1 MAPAYPKKA
10 PVKPS
15 QPMRQLHWG
24 KLPDMKVKGTL
35 WEKEVD
41 DSKVAI
47 DKDELESLFAT
58 KQPAKAGGADGE
70 KKEDKKKKG
79 PEMAN
84 LLDAK
89 TSQNTGIARA
99 RIKQTDAELAET
111 LRTGGDAMD
120 ADTLTSLLKILPTEE
135 NLEAVRDYDG
145 PEESLSQAEQF
156 FTPLMKSHELH
167 TSLHTSRRPRSS
179 CAPWGRFRGTSCGSS
194 ACSSAPPSTR
204 RSPRSPS
211 RSRSSRR
218 PSRRFALRRRSRRC
232 CR

>member
-1 MAPAYPKKA
+1 
-10 PVKPS
+10 
-15 QPMRQLHWG
+15 MRQLHWG

-120 ADTLTSLLKILPTEE
+120 ADTLTSLLKRE
-135 NLEAVRDYDG
+135 
-145 PEESLSQAEQF
+145 
-156 FTPLMKSHELH
+156 
-167 TSLHTSRRPRSS
+167 TSRD
-179 CAPWGRFRGTSCGSS
+179 
-194 ACSSAPPSTR
+194 
-204 RSPRSPS
+204 SPR
-211 RSRSSRR
+211 
-218 PSRRFALRRRSRRC
+218 
-232 CR
+232 

>member
-1 MAPAYPKKA
+1 MAPMAPAYPKKA

-70 KKEDKKKKG
+70 KKEPEETKGAGILLGTFSEPSPVGEKKEDKKKKG

-99 RIKQTDAELAET
+99 RIKQPRARSGPRRTRET
-111 LRTGGDAMD
+111 HAR
-120 ADTLTSLLKILPTEE
+120 
-135 NLEAVRDYDG
+135 
-145 PEESLSQAEQF
+145 
-156 FTPLMKSHELH
+156 
-167 TSLHTSRRPRSS
+167 
-179 CAPWGRFRGTSCGSS
+179 
-194 ACSSAPPSTR
+194 
-204 RSPRSPS
+204 
-211 RSRSSRR
+211 
-218 PSRRFALRRRSRRC
+218 
-232 CR
+232 

>member
-1 MAPAYPKKA
+1 MAPMAPAYPKKA

-70 KKEDKKKKG
+70 KKEPEETKGAGILLGTFSEPSPVGEKKEDKKKKG

-99 RIKQTDAELAET
+99 RIKQPRARSAAHP
-111 LRTGGDAMD
+111 R
-120 ADTLTSLLKILPTEE
+120 DTRE
-135 NLEAVRDYDG
+135 
-145 PEESLSQAEQF
+145 
-156 FTPLMKSHELH
+156 M
-167 TSLHTSRRPRSS
+167 SRGCPRRVGRPMRSS
-179 CAPWGRFRGTSCGSS
+179 LRRCARAAMGWMPT
-194 ACSSAPPSTR
+194 
-204 RSPRSPS
+204 RSPRS
-211 RSRSSRR
+211 SSERR
-218 PSRRFALRRRSRRC
+218 AEIRPR
-232 CR
+232 